1 MATYKDLLELIA
13 KREFG
18 IIGEKNT
25 RTIYASIGLALDD
38 DVTLE
43 ESDVNYGN
51 LEKLMGVL
59 KEKYGMVAIIGCK
72 IPAIR
77 MAKQS
82 GLELPDVLR

>member
-18 IIGEKNT
+18 IIGERNT
-25 RTIYASIGLALDD
+25 RSIYSSIGLDLNG

-43 ESDVNYGN
+43 KNDVSFGD
-51 LEKLMGVL
+51 LEKLMDVL

-72 IPAIR
+72 IPALR

-82 GLELPDVLR
+82 ELQLPDVLR